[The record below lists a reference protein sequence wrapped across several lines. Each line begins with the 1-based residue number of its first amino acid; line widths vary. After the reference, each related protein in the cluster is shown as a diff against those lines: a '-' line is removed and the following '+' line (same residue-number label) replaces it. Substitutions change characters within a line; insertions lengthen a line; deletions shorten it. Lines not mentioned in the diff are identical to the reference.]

1 MIEMTKIGDYIK
13 NSKKSNII
21 LDRSIYS
28 QYNDFNY
35 NDKDIFKIDVD
46 FMLDVYNI
54 QLMKSSKIRSN
65 QDTFRNKLIIRDISC
80 VITGNDYDECD
91 AAHIIP
97 LLDSNNYDID
107 NGLLLTGSLHDTFD
121 KHYWCIDPIYLTV
134 VLNKSK
140 IGNKNLTC
148 CEYENKKIRITP
160 NNKLLHNLQK
170 RYNIFMDSGL

>member
-1 MIEMTKIGDYIK
+1 MTKLGDYIK
-13 NSKKSNII
+13 NSKQLNII

-54 QLMKSSKIRSN
+54 QLMKSSKIRTK
-65 QDTFRNKLIIRDISC
+65 QEIFRDKLIDRDISC
-80 VITGNDYDECD
+80 VITGNDYVECD

-148 CEYENKKIRITP
+148 CEYENKKIRIV
-160 NNKLLHNLQK
+160 
-170 RYNIFMDSGL
+170 

>member
-65 QDTFRNKLIIRDISC
+65 QDTFRNKLFLTKYCPGELAILLIRK
-80 VITGNDYDECD
+80 
-91 AAHIIP
+91 
-97 LLDSNNYDID
+97 
-107 NGLLLTGSLHDTFD
+107 GLS
-121 KHYWCIDPIYLTV
+121 
-134 VLNKSK
+134 
-140 IGNKNLTC
+140 
-148 CEYENKKIRITP
+148 
-160 NNKLLHNLQK
+160 
-170 RYNIFMDSGL
+170 